1 MPIRDMATLIV
12 DVRERALAA
21 SLTAQGTVYSAR
33 ALEVGDFLIQAV
45 DGRPLLVVERKSHAD
60 FAASN
65 RDGRYREQRARL
77 MTVRGNGAAVLYILE
92 GAWSPA
98 LDRTYGSTTEKMLQR
113 LTTRLLLRYGIPVL
127 ASASIAETARWCTT
141 LLAQLTEDPS
151 VFEPEDGL
159 SAATASAIAD
169 YTATFSSVK
178 KGNKDA
184 ASTAAA
190 MLSTVPGLGAKKV
203 EALLA
208 THSMASL
215 AALSVTDLAALST
228 GDRVLGPKAAAVL
241 HEALHHKI

>member
-1 MPIRDMATLIV
+1 MRDMATLIV
-12 DVRERALAA
+12 DVRERGLAA
-21 SLTAQGTVYSAR
+21 ALTAQGTLYSTR
-33 ALEVGDFLIQAV
+33 SLEVGDFLIQAT

-92 GAWSPA
+92 GSWSAA
-98 LDRTYGSTTEKMLQR
+98 LDRTYGSTTEKTLQR

-127 ASASIAETARWCTT
+127 ASASIAETARWCAT
-141 LLAQLTEDPS
+141 LLAQLTEDPA

-159 SAATASAIAD
+159 TAATASAIAD
-169 YTATFSSVK
+169 YTATFSSIK
-178 KGNKDA
+178 KSNKDA
-184 ASTAAA
+184 SSTAAA

-208 THSMASL
+208 THSIAAL
-215 AALSVTDLAALST
+215 AALSITDLAELSV
-228 GDRVLGPKAAAVL
+228 GDRTLGPKAAAVL

>member
-1 MPIRDMATLIV
+1 MRDMATLIV

-21 SLTAQGTVYSAR
+21 SLTAQGTVYSTR
-33 ALEVGDFLIQAV
+33 ALEVGDFLIQAA

-92 GAWSPA
+92 GGWSAA
-98 LDRTYGSTTEKMLQR
+98 LDRTYGSTSEKTLQR

-127 ASASIAETARWCTT
+127 ASVSIQETGRWCAT
-141 LLAQLTEDPS
+141 LLAQLTEDPT
-151 VFEPEDGL
+151 VFEPEEGL

-169 YTATFSSVK
+169 YTATFSSIK

-184 ASTAAA
+184 GSTAAA
-190 MLSTVPGLGAKKV
+190 MLSAVPGLGAKKV

-208 THSMASL
+208 THSL
-215 AALSVTDLAALST
+215 AALAAMPVDDLAALDT
-228 GDRVLGPKAAAVL
+228 GGRVLGAKAATTL
-241 HEALHHKI
+241 HEALHHKV

>member
-1 MPIRDMATLIV
+1 MATLIV

-21 SLTAQGTVYSAR
+21 SLTAQGTVFTLK
-33 ALEVGDFLIQAV
+33 ALEVGDFIIQTSDA

-92 GAWSPA
+92 GAWSPM
-98 LDRTYGSTTEKMLQR
+98 LDRTYGSTSEKTLQR

-127 ASASIAETARWCTT
+127 TSVSIQETARWCGT
-141 LLAQLTEDPS
+141 LLAQLTEDS
-151 VFEPEDGL
+151 AVFDPEEGL

-169 YTATFSSVK
+169 YTATFSAVK

-184 ASTAAA
+184 GSTAAA
-190 MLSTVPGLGAKKV
+190 MLSAVPGLGAKKV

-208 THSMASL
+208 AHSLAAIASMTVADL
-215 AALSVTDLAALST
+215 AALSV
-228 GDRVLGPKAAAVL
+228 GDRVLGAKAASTL
-241 HEALHHKI
+241 HEALHHL

>member
-1 MPIRDMATLIV
+1 MATLIV

-21 SLTAQGTVYSAR
+21 SLTTQGTAYSTR
-33 ALEVGDFLIQAV
+33 ALEVGDFLIQAA

-77 MTVRGNGAAVLYILE
+77 MTVRGNGAAILYILE
-92 GAWSPA
+92 GTWSAA
-98 LDRTYGSTTEKMLQR
+98 LDRTYGSTSEKTLQR

-127 ASASIAETARWCTT
+127 AAASIQETGRWCAT
-141 LLAQLTEDPS
+141 LLAQLTEDPT

-169 YTATFSSVK
+169 YTATFSSIK

-184 ASTAAA
+184 DSTAAA
-190 MLSTVPGLGAKKV
+190 MLSAVPGLGSKKV
-203 EALLA
+203 EAILA
-208 THSMASL
+208 THSLASL
-215 AALSVTDLAALST
+215 AALSAVDLAALSV
-228 GDRVLGPKAAAVL
+228 GDRALGAKAAATL
-241 HEALHHKI
+241 YEALHHK

>member
-1 MPIRDMATLIV
+1 MATLIV
-12 DVRERALAA
+12 DVRERGLAA
-21 SLTAQGTVYSAR
+21 SLTTLGTPFTTR
-33 ALEVGDFLIQAV
+33 ALEVGDFLIQAS

-92 GAWSPA
+92 GTWSAA
-98 LDRTYGSTTEKMLQR
+98 LTGMYGSTSEKTLQR

-127 ASASIAETARWCTT
+127 ASSSIAETARWAAT
-141 LLAQLTEDPS
+141 LLAQLTEDAG
-151 VFEPEDGL
+151 VFEPEEGL

-169 YTATFSSVK
+169 YTATFSAVK

-190 MLSTVPGLGAKKV
+190 MLSAVPGLGAKKV

-208 THSMASL
+208 AHSVGSLTAFSITEL
-215 AALSVTDLAALST
+215 AALDV
-228 GDRVLGPKAAAVL
+228 GGRVLGPKAAATL
-241 HEALHHKI
+241 HEALHHI

>member
-1 MPIRDMATLIV
+1 MPMRDMATLIV
-12 DVRERALAA
+12 DVRERTLAA
-21 SLTAQGTVYSAR
+21 ALTAQGTAYSTR

-77 MTVRGNGAAVLYILE
+77 MTVRGNGSAILYILE
-92 GAWSPA
+92 GAWSAA
-98 LDRTYGSTTEKMLQR
+98 LDRTYGSTSEKTLQR

-127 ASASIAETARWCTT
+127 ASTSIAETARWCVT
-141 LLAQLTEDPS
+141 LLAQLTEDPA

-184 ASTAAA
+184 ASTAVA
-190 MLSTVPGLGAKKV
+190 MLSAVPGLGSKKV
-203 EALLA
+203 EAILA
-208 THSMASL
+208 AHSLASLASLSIADL
-215 AALSVTDLAALST
+215 AALSV
-228 GDRVLGPKAAAVL
+228 GDRALGAKAAATL
-241 HEALHHKI
+241 HEALHHKV

>member
-1 MPIRDMATLIV
+1 MATLIV

-21 SLTAQGTVYSAR
+21 SLTAQGTVFTSK
-33 ALEVGDFLIQAV
+33 ALEVGDFLIQAA

-92 GAWSPA
+92 GSWSAA
-98 LDRTYGSTTEKMLQR
+98 LDRTYGSTTEKTLQR

-141 LLAQLTEDPS
+141 LLAQLTEDPT
-151 VFEPEDGL
+151 VFEPEEGL

-169 YTATFSSVK
+169 YTATFSSIK

-184 ASTAAA
+184 PSTAAA
-190 MLSTVPGLGAKKV
+190 MLSAVPGLGAKKV

-208 THSMASL
+208 DYSIAALAAKSIEDF
-215 AALSVTDLAALST
+215 AALSVGGRAL
-228 GDRVLGPKAAAVL
+228 GAKAAATL
-241 HEALHHKI
+241 HESLHHK

>member
-1 MPIRDMATLIV
+1 MASLIL
-12 DVRERALAA
+12 DVRERGLTAA
-21 SLTAQGTVYSAR
+21 LTAQGTPFTTK
-33 ALEVGDFLIQAV
+33 ALEVGDFLIQGP

-77 MTVRGNGAAVLYILE
+77 MTVRGNGAAILYILE

-98 LDRTYGSTTEKMLQR
+98 LDRTYGSTSEKTLQR

-127 ASASIAETARWCTT
+127 AAASVQETARWAATM
-141 LLAQLTEDPS
+141 LAQLTEDPA

-159 SAATASAIAD
+159 TAATASAIAD
-169 YTATFSSVK
+169 YTATFSAVK

-190 MLSTVPGLGAKKV
+190 MLSAVPGLGAKKV
-203 EALLA
+203 ESLLA
-208 THSMASL
+208 AHSIAEL
-215 AALSVTDLAALST
+215 AALSAEDIGNIDVGGRILGSKVATTLKETLS
-228 GDRVLGPKAAAVL
+228 
-241 HEALHHKI
+241 HK

>member
-1 MPIRDMATLIV
+1 MPMRDMATLIV

-21 SLTAQGTVYSAR
+21 SLTAQGTVFTLK
-33 ALEVGDFLIQAV
+33 ALEVGDFLIQAA

-92 GAWSPA
+92 GAWSAA
-98 LDRTYGSTTEKMLQR
+98 LDRTYGSTTEKTLQR

-127 ASASIAETARWCTT
+127 ASASIQETARWCVT
-141 LLAQLTEDPS
+141 LLAQLTEDAA
-151 VFEPEDGL
+151 VFEPEEGL

-169 YTATFSSVK
+169 YTATFSAVK

-190 MLSTVPGLGAKKV
+190 MLSAVPGLGAKKV

-208 THSMASL
+208 AHSMASL
-215 AALSVTDLAALST
+215 AAMSIADLAALDT
-228 GDRVLGPKAAAVL
+228 GGRALGAKAAATL
-241 HEALHHKI
+241 HEALHHKV

>member
-1 MPIRDMATLIV
+1 MATLIV
-12 DVRERALAA
+12 DVRERSLAA
-21 SLTAQGTVYSAR
+21 SLTTLGTLFTTR
-33 ALEVGDFLIQAV
+33 ALEVGDFLIQAA

-92 GAWSPA
+92 GAWSAA
-98 LDRTYGSTTEKMLQR
+98 LDRMYGSTSEKTLQR

-127 ASASIAETARWCTT
+127 ASASITETARWAAT
-141 LLAQLTEDPS
+141 LLTQLTEDPT

-159 SAATASAIAD
+159 TAATASAIAD
-169 YTATFSSVK
+169 YTATFSSIK

-184 ASTAAA
+184 SSTAAA
-190 MLSTVPGLGAKKV
+190 MLSAVPGLGAKKV

-208 THSMASL
+208 ARSIRDLAAFSAAEL
-215 AALSVTDLAALST
+215 AALDV
-228 GDRVLGPKAAAVL
+228 GGRVLGPKAAATL
-241 HEALHHKI
+241 HEALHHTTV

>member
-1 MPIRDMATLIV
+1 MATLIV

-21 SLTAQGTVYSAR
+21 SLTAQGTVFTAK
-33 ALEVGDFLIQAV
+33 ALEVGDFLIQAA

-92 GAWSPA
+92 GSWSAA
-98 LDRTYGSTTEKMLQR
+98 LDRTYGSTTEKTLQR

-127 ASASIAETARWCTT
+127 ASSSISETARWCVT
-141 LLAQLTEDPS
+141 LLAQLTEDPT
-151 VFEPEDGL
+151 VFEPEEGL

-190 MLSTVPGLGAKKV
+190 MLSAVPGLGAKKV

-208 THSMASL
+208 DYSIAALAAKSIEDL
-215 AALSVTDLAALST
+215 AALSV
-228 GDRVLGPKAAAVL
+228 GGRVLGSKAAATL
-241 HEALHHKI
+241 HESLHHK

>member
-1 MPIRDMATLIV
+1 MRDMATLIV

-21 SLTAQGTVYSAR
+21 ALTAQGTLYSTK

-77 MTVRGNGAAVLYILE
+77 MTVRGNGSAILYMLE
-92 GAWSPA
+92 GAWSAA
-98 LDRTYGSTTEKMLQR
+98 LDRTYGSTTEKTLQR

-127 ASASIAETARWCTT
+127 ASASIAETARWCAT
-141 LLAQLTEDPS
+141 LLAQLTEDPA
-151 VFEPEDGL
+151 VFEPEDSL
-159 SAATASAIAD
+159 TAATASAIAD
-169 YTATFSSVK
+169 YTATFSAVK

-184 ASTAAA
+184 GSTAAA

-208 THSMASL
+208 THSLASL
-215 AALSVTDLAALST
+215 AALSVTDLAALSV
-228 GDRVLGPKAAAVL
+228 GDRALGSKAAAVL

>member
-1 MPIRDMATLIV
+1 MRDMATLIV

-21 SLTAQGTVYSAR
+21 SLTAQGTVFTLK
-33 ALEVGDFLIQAV
+33 ALEVGDFLIQAA

-92 GAWSPA
+92 GAWSA
-98 LDRTYGSTTEKMLQR
+98 TLDRTYGSTTEKTLQR

-127 ASASIAETARWCTT
+127 ASASIAETARWCVT
-141 LLAQLTEDPS
+141 LLAQLTEDAA
-151 VFEPEDGL
+151 VFEPEEGL

-169 YTATFSSVK
+169 YTATFSAVK

-190 MLSTVPGLGAKKV
+190 MLSAVPGLGAKKV

-208 THSMASL
+208 AYSIADLASL
-215 AALSVTDLAALST
+215 TVEDIGNIDVGGRILGSKVATTLKETLSY
-228 GDRVLGPKAAAVL
+228 K
-241 HEALHHKI
+241 